1 MLTNI
6 KHDAS
11 VVKVGVRH
19 TLKAIFNSA
28 LMPLRL
34 EVGGVLGLSSDDI
47 VVTILSTSSHVLGW

>member
-6 KHDAS
+6 KQEAS

-47 VVTILSTSSHVLGW
+47 VVTEG